1 MAWASA
7 SRTTGHR
14 VSESRLRPVAA
25 AAAPATA
32 TDRADDPPRPEPEG
46 TFDCVV
52 TFTPDSIPRARRM
65 KATSSSSPAPR
76 TSVTSFPSALRK
88 VSLDS
93 MRTPSNPVSTRHHA
107 RRSMAQFTVT
117 APGW

>member
-1 MAWASA
+1 MACASA

-14 VSESRLRPVAA
+14 VSESRLSPVAA

-32 TDRADDPPRPEPEG
+32 TDSAEEPPSPEPEG

-52 TFTPDSIPRARRM
+52 TFTPDSMPSARRM

-76 TSVTSFPSALRK
+76 ISVTSLPSAFRS

-93 MRTPSNPVSTRHHA
+93 MRTPS
-107 RRSMAQFTVT
+107 
-117 APGW
+117 